1 MQEFNGLKVIEEFE
15 AITKDAETF
24 QRETLKKIL
33 TENGSAEYLQSLG
46 LNGRTDP
53 ESYKACVPIV
63 TYKDLEPYIQ
73 RIAGGDTS
81 PILTGKPIKTM
92 SVSSGTT
99 EGKPKLVPFSDKF
112 IETVIQIHKTS
123 FAFRNREFP
132 VGINGKS
139 LEFTYKSKK
148 SKTKGG
154 LDVAT
159 VTTNI
164 ATSSQYKI
172 SMKPI
177 QSLCC
182 SPKEVIFGPDFSQ
195 SLYCHLLCGLIFRD
209 EIQFI
214 SSTFAHNIVLAF
226 QTFEQV
232 WEELCYDIRTGVL
245 SSRITVLD
253 VRSAMTKLMIRPNP
267 ELADLIYKKCKGLS
281 KSWYGLIPEVF
292 PNVKYI
298 YGVMTGSMEHYL
310 KKLKH
315 YAGEVPL
322 VSSNYGASEGW
333 IGANIKPKLPPEL
346 VTYVVFPRIGYFE
359 FLPVSD
365 KTESKAVCL
374 TQVKVGEEYEVVVT
388 NVLGLYRYR
397 IGDVVKVMGFHNSS
411 PELKF
416 VRRRNLILNINIDKN
431 TEKDLQ
437 LAVEEAAKLLVEE
450 RLEVVDYTSLVE
462 WSSAEAGHY
471 VIFWELNGEG
481 SEEVLGECCN
491 RLDKYFADIGYV
503 ISRKVNTIGA
513 LELRIVRG
521 GTFKKILEHFVASGG
536 SASQFKTP
544 RCVGPEN
551 NKVLQILN
559 SNAVKSYFSTAYQ

>member
-1 MQEFNGLKVIEEFE
+1 MQEFIGLKVIEEFE

-53 ESYKACVPIV
+53 ESYRACVPIV

-73 RIAGGDTS
+73 RIAGGEAS
-81 PILTGKPIKTM
+81 PILTGEPIKTM

-99 EGKPKLVPFSDKF
+99 EGKPKLVPFNDKF
-112 IETVIQIHKTS
+112 IETVIQVPKTS
-123 FAFRNREFP
+123 FAYRNREFP
-132 VGINGKS
+132 IGINGKS
-139 LEFTYKSKK
+139 LEITYKSNN

-154 LDVAT
+154 LDVAS

-164 ATSSQYKI
+164 ATSSQYKT

-182 SPKEVIFGPDFSQ
+182 SPKEVIFGSDFNQ

-214 SSTFAHNIVLAF
+214 SSIFAHNIVLAF
-226 QTFEQV
+226 KTFEQV

-245 SSRITVLD
+245 SSRITVPD
-253 VRSAMTKLMIRPNP
+253 VRSAVTKLMIRPNP

-281 KSWYGLIPEVF
+281 KCWYGLIPEVF

-322 VSSNYGASEGW
+322 VSSSYGASEGW

-346 VTYVVFPRIGYFE
+346 VTYVVFPNIGYFE

-365 KTESKAVCL
+365 KTESKAVGL
-374 TQVKVGEEYEVVVT
+374 TEVKVGEEYEIVVT

-416 VRRRNLILNINIDKN
+416 VRRRNLILNINIDKS

-462 WSSAEAGHY
+462 CSSVESGHY

-481 SEEVLGECCN
+481 SDEVLGECCN
-491 RLDKYFADIGYV
+491 RLDKSFADAGYV
-503 ISRKVNTIGA
+503 YSRKINTIGA
-513 LELRIVRG
+513 LELRIVRS
-521 GTFKKILEHFVASGG
+521 GTFQKILEHFVASGG
-536 SASQFKTP
+536 SASQLKTP
-544 RCVGPEN
+544 RCVGPAN
-551 NKVLQILN
+551 IKVLQILS
-559 SNAVKSYFSTAYQ
+559 SNVVKSYFSTAYQ

>member
-1 MQEFNGLKVIEEFE
+1 MLKRL
-15 AITKDAETF
+15 
-24 QRETLKKIL
+24 RERPLKKIL

-53 ESYKACVPIV
+53 ESYKACVPIA

-73 RIAGGDTS
+73 RIAGGDTP
-81 PILTGKPIKTM
+81 PILTGKPIKIM

-99 EGKPKLVPFSDKF
+99 VGKTKLVPFSDKF
-112 IETVIQIHKTS
+112 IQTVIQIHKTS

-139 LEFTYKSKK
+139 LEFTYKSTK

-164 ATSSQYKI
+164 ATRSQYKI
-172 SMKPI
+172 SIKPI

-182 SPKEVIFGPDFSQ
+182 SPKE
-195 SLYCHLLCGLIFRD
+195 
-209 EIQFI
+209 FI
-214 SSTFAHNIVLAF
+214 SSTFAQNIVLAF
-226 QTFEQV
+226 KTFEQV

-315 YAGEVPL
+315 YAGVVPL

-333 IGANIKPKLPPEL
+333 IGANINPKLPPEL
-346 VTYVVFPRIGYFE
+346 VTYVVFPNIGYFE

-365 KTESKAVCL
+365 KTESKAVGL
-374 TQVKVGEEYEVVVT
+374 TQVKVGEEYEIVVT
-388 NVLGLYRYR
+388 NVL
-397 IGDVVKVMGFHNSS
+397 GDVVKVMGFHNSS

-450 RLEVVDYTSLVE
+450 RLEVVDYTSLAE